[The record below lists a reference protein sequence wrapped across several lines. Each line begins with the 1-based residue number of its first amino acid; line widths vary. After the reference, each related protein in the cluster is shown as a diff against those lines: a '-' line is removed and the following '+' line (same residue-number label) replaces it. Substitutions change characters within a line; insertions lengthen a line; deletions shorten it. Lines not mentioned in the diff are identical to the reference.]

1 MHQWIIKMTNTD
13 NIVLNILKNKYPEE
27 LATSIVQS
35 YTATLKEYKKRNWKY
50 AGNEIGQF
58 IEVARRLLE
67 FVFSSQYTPL
77 SERLPFFNESSLH
90 AYEQANQSI
99 GESYR
104 ILIPRYLY
112 AMYSIR
118 NKRGIIH
125 KSEIDPNAMDLTIL
139 LNSAK
144 WVLSEM
150 IRLSSDLSFEQTSE
164 LIESLMEKEQPLF
177 WDVENTVRLL
187 DVKMD
192 SASKILC
199 LLYYKDRQTDI
210 ELQNAIEYQN
220 STNFKAVLKK
230 LHKERKIEYTNGICL
245 LSPIGIIKAE
255 AILSQQD

>member
-1 MHQWIIKMTNTD
+1 MITTD
-13 NIVLNILKNKYPEE
+13 NIVLEILKNKFPEE
-27 LATSIVQS
+27 LANSILQS

-67 FVFSSQYTPL
+67 FVFSSKYTPL
-77 SERLPFFNESSLH
+77 SERLPFFNESALH
-90 AYEQANQSI
+90 TYEQASQSI
-99 GESYR
+99 EVSYR

-139 LNSAK
+139 LYSAK

-150 IRLSSDLSFEQTSE
+150 VRLSSDLSFEQTSE

-177 WDVENTVRLL
+177 WGVENTIRLL

-199 LLYYKDRQTDI
+199 LLYHKDKQSDI
-210 ELQNAIEYQN
+210 ELQRAIEYQN
-220 STNFKAVLKK
+220 TTTFKTILKK

-245 LSPIGIIKAE
+245 LSPLGIIKAE
-255 AILSQQD
+255 EIISQQK